1 MTMCDLSVGALG
13 SRFTGPLL
21 PMSQSSFFS
30 LIKFSDFPPS
40 RKSVGFLSWSSCAAK
55 SPSTSWENLAHY
67 FSRSLVFLLLLLI
80 DLISRHLCLQFG
92 VLYFTHQSNS
102 SGTVLSCHMLCNADS
117 AFSHNLELLAEQKE
131 TRNKSCI
138 SGTSFSE
145 IHFLVVVCQ

>member
-1 MTMCDLSVGALG
+1 MCDLSVGALG

-40 RKSVGFLSWSSCAAK
+40 RKSVGFVSWSSCAAK

-102 SGTVLSCHMLCNADS
+102 VN
-117 AFSHNLELLAEQKE
+117 F
-131 TRNKSCI
+131 RNKSRSFIQKFLHSLLLFLRLPPHLPDAAPPCI
-138 SGTSFSE
+138 K
-145 IHFLVVVCQ
+145 